1 MIGNNP
7 AYPDLSGG
15 CDKILP
21 MDDQGGNAPEQ
32 ASGGQMPGH
41 KGEPRWAMA
50 VAVLAAELLHL
61 TLPSDISAVGRW
73 VYPVITVGLLL
84 VLVIGDPGR
93 IDNPAVWL
101 RVVTSLLIVS
111 IAIANAFNAIHLVQL
126 IVANAKMGTATRL
139 LGSGAAIWLINVIT
153 FGLWYWDLDQ
163 GGAAAR
169 AAGTARLPAFL
180 FPEMTNPEVVKAGW
194 YPQLID
200 YLHMSFAT
208 ATAFSPTDVSAI
220 KHWSKMLMMFE
231 WAISLLLAVFVV
243 ARAINILPA

>member
-1 MIGNNP
+1 
-7 AYPDLSGG
+7 
-15 CDKILP
+15 
-21 MDDQGGNAPEQ
+21 
-32 ASGGQMPGH
+32 
-41 KGEPRWAMA
+41 
-50 VAVLAAELLHL
+50 VLAAELLHL

-73 VYPVITVGLLL
+73 IYPVITLTLLL

-93 IDNPAVWL
+93 IDNRAVWL
-101 RVVTSLLIVS
+101 RVVTSLLIAS
-111 IAIANAFNAIHLVQL
+111 ITIANAFNAIHLVQL
-126 IVANAKMGTATRL
+126 IAANAKIGTAVRL

-169 AAGTARLPAFL
+169 AAGTTRLPAFL

-220 KHWSKMLMMFE
+220 KHWSKMLMTFE
-231 WAISLLLAVFVV
+231 SAVSLFLAVFVV
-243 ARAINILPA
+243 ARAINILPS